1 MQPINF
7 ELRDLEETMSTL
19 ILTVAIA
26 ALAFS
31 TSAAEEEETGTFKLI
46 SSREDRRKPVRFW
59 TRGASTLWLHNL

>member
-46 SSREDRRKPVRFW
+46 SSREDRRNR
-59 TRGASTLWLHNL
+59 